1 MTKTVAMRCGLLVED
16 FDLYP
21 RADVDAGHVSQIMD
35 AITAG
40 AELPPVVAC
49 SKSKRIVD
57 GFHRCRAWRRVHGD
71 DFEIQVILKDYKN
84 EQELFIEA
92 MQSNSAHGRNMTSYD
107 RTHAMMIAE
116 RLEIA
121 IESVASALN
130 MTRDKIAA
138 WRMERACKIDGTRRM
153 QPLKMPIRHM
163 AGHTMTK
170 AQSEIVPKL
179 GGNQQL
185 FYVRQLRML
194 IDNDMLDRSN
204 ETLLKELRDLGVT
217 ISSRV

>member
-1 MTKTVAMRCGLLVED
+1 MTKTVSMKCSQLVED

-21 RADVDAGHVSQIMD
+21 RADVDAGHVNQIMD
-35 AITAG
+35 AITSG
-40 AELPPVVAC
+40 ADLPPVVAC

-57 GFHRCRAWRRVHGD
+57 GFHRCRAWRRIHGD
-71 DFEIQVILKDYKN
+71 DYEIQVILKDYKN

-92 MQSNSAHGRNMTSYD
+92 MRSNSAHGRNMTSYD
-107 RTHAMMIAE
+107 RTHAIMIAE

-121 IESVASALN
+121 IKDVANALN
-130 MTRDKIAA
+130 MTADKITA
-138 WRMERACKIDGTRRM
+138 WRTERAVRIEGTRRM

-163 AGHTMTK
+163 VGQTMTK

-194 IDNDMLDRSN
+194 IDNDMLDRDN
-204 ETLLKELRDLGVT
+204 EALMSELRDLAVA
-217 ISSRV
+217 ISGKA

>member
-1 MTKTVAMRCGLLVED
+1 MKDKTVTLTAEQLIED

-21 RADVDAGHVSQIMD
+21 RADIDSGHVAQIMD

-40 AELPPVVAC
+40 AEIPPIIAC

-57 GFHRCRAWRRVHGD
+57 GFHRCRAFRRLSGD
-71 DFEIQVILKDYKN
+71 FCEIQVILRDYKT
-84 EQELFIEA
+84 EKDLFLDA
-92 MQSNSAHGRNMTSYD
+92 MRFNSCHGRNMTSYD
-107 RTHAMMIAE
+107 RTHAMMLAE

-121 IESVASALN
+121 PDAVASALN
-130 MTRDKIAA
+130 MTVDKVTA
-138 WRMERACKIDGTRRM
+138 WKHDRAVRIEGTRRM

-163 AGHTMTK
+163 LGQTLTQ
-170 AQSEIVPKL
+170 AQSAIVPKL

-194 IDNDMLDRSN
+194 LDNAMLDLEN
-204 ETLLKELRDLGVT
+204 EILMEELRELAGLVSK
-217 ISSRV
+217 I